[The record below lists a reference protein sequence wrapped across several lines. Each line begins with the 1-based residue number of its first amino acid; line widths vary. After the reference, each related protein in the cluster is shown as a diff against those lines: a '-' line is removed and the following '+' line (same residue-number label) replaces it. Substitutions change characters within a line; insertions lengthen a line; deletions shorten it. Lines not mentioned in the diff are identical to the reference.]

1 MQDKKPLPEGTAPSP
16 ETQTMRCVAC
26 KQEIPGGASLCSV
39 CKSYQRPWKNH
50 LLYIS
55 GIAAMIA
62 LIISATFW
70 LWGNGRAL
78 LGLGRDDVRLITAN
92 TLTSAVIVNRGDR
105 EVFVS
110 HLLLTM
116 PGRSADWLA
125 PRLDFEER
133 LPVGQFIRR
142 KFPRSKIG
150 ENAEFVRGLNAE
162 EFEKL
167 IARAANGDPCLE
179 LAFLLASDSFLRDLT
194 KMAGPTLNTFE
205 VGGYLEYWRLR
216 GDAPVDLPVKGT
228 GSLRRA
234 LRQGCP

>member
-1 MQDKKPLPEGTAPSP
+1 MSDPQDAPDANTPLPEAHT
-16 ETQTMRCVAC
+16 TRCVAC
-26 KQEIPGGASLCSV
+26 KQEIPAGASLCSV

-62 LIISATFW
+62 LIVSATFW
-70 LWGNGRAL
+70 LWGNGRVL

-92 TLTSAVIVNRGDR
+92 TLSSAVIVNRGDR

-116 PGRSADWLA
+116 PGRSAGWLA

-133 LPVGQFIRR
+133 LPVGQFLRR
-142 KFPRSKIG
+142 EFPRPKI
-150 ENAEFVRGLNAE
+150 EDNAEFVRGLNAE

-167 IARAANGDPCLE
+167 ITRAANGDPCLE
-179 LAFLLASDSFLRDLT
+179 LVFFVASDSFLRELSQ
-194 KMAGPTLNTFE
+194 MAGPRLNTLK
-205 VGGYLEYWRLR
+205 VGGYLEYWRLS
-216 GDAPVDLPVKGT
+216 GDAPVDLPVTGT
-228 GSLRRA
+228 GVLRRA
-234 LRQGCP
+234 SRQGCQ